1 MKLSEIVAYKNLLD
15 SFSLSSIH
23 HDARHRLD
31 GVIHAIIHYG
41 IDFDDYTNEVIEQGH
56 SIDRSFANFAASVD
70 KISAALNRLIAAQS
84 QEYYDRSS
92 KLYYEE
98 MCFDTNEYILNR
110 RLTIDPTSA
119 DLLDGLIGR
128 YADWRWPGLIFR
140 PGREELIDRLVS
152 LDPLYLV
159 DHNLDLL
166 EPAVT
171 KFHPQYQRRLR
182 KYIVNE
188 KTDGMLGDL
197 PNNQFGYVF
206 AYNYFNY
213 KPAELIQRYLSAI
226 WDKLRPGGVLFM
238 TFNDCDYA
246 HGVALAEK
254 NFMAYTPGS
263 KLIEYAEA
271 QGFEIVSRH
280 RGEADLSWLELRR
293 SGKLRSTRGGQTLAK
308 IIPFQLQDLN
318 NFIIIK
324 HRRKL

>member
-1 MKLSEIVAYKNLLD
+1 MILSEIVAYKNLLD
-15 SFSLSSIH
+15 SFSLSNIH
-23 HDARHRLD
+23 QDARHRLD

-70 KISAALNRLIAAQS
+70 KILDRLKSLIAAQS

-110 RLTIDPTSA
+110 RLTIDPVSA
-119 DLLDGLIGR
+119 ELLDGLIGR
-128 YADWRWPGLIFR
+128 YADWRWPGAIFR

-159 DHNLDLL
+159 DHNLELL
-166 EPAVT
+166 EPAIT
-171 KFHPQYQRRLR
+171 KFHPQYQRRLC
-182 KYIVNE
+182 KYAVDE
-188 KTDGMLGDL
+188 KTDAMLGDL

-213 KPAELIQRYLSAI
+213 KPVELIQRYLVTI
-226 WDKLRPGGVLFM
+226 WQKLRPGGVLFM

-254 NFMAYTPGS
+254 SYMTYTPGS
-263 KLIEYAEA
+263 KLVEHAEA
-271 QGFEIVSRH
+271 LGFEIVSRH
-280 RGEADLSWLELRR
+280 RGEADLSWLELRK
-293 SGKLRSTRGGQTLAK
+293 SGKLRSIRAGQTLAK
-308 IIPFQLQDLN
+308 IIPNQL
-318 NFIIIK
+318 
-324 HRRKL
+324 